1 MGTKFLPKIHLPG
14 EVPCLAGSISGL
26 LSPSLPSTS
35 HLSCTGCWVSP
46 RRGKTPGRPNQ
57 GMVQNTGIA
66 FERANNF
73 KDWEINPFA
82 NPNLAKASFQV
93 FAFQKLKENLL
104 CCLAH

>member
-1 MGTKFLPKIHLPG
+1 
-14 EVPCLAGSISGL
+14 
-26 LSPSLPSTS
+26 
-35 HLSCTGCWVSP
+35 
-46 RRGKTPGRPNQ
+46 
-57 GMVQNTGIA
+57 MVQNTGIA